1 MKKLFRKYLVIPLV
15 FLIALFIIL
24 LIIDSFILPYYV
36 SAEELKVPNVVGMNK
51 DQAIRVLSKMNL
63 NPVIQ
68 TSRYD
73 ERFGKDQVIF
83 QKPLANTN
91 VKENRR
97 IYLTV
102 SGGVQTVTMPFLI
115 NKTVRDAQINLERIG
130 LVLDQIEEV
139 ESELPPNF
147 IVEQQYLEGKEL
159 PKGTLVWIKV
169 SVGPKIGMVRVP
181 NILGKSFVEAENI
194 LRGVSL
200 RIGLR
205 TYIHSNSLLPNTVV
219 DQQPSENSLVSVGDS
234 VNVVLT
240 LNK

>member
-1 MKKLFRKYLVIPLV
+1 MKKISRKYFVIPLV
-15 FLIALFIIL
+15 FLITL
-24 LIIDSFILPYYV
+24 LVFLLVVDNFVLPYYV
-36 SAEELKVPNVVGMNK
+36 SADEINVPDVVGMNK
-51 DQAIRVLSKMNL
+51 EEAIRKLSEMNL

-73 ERFGKDQVIF
+73 ERFGKDLVIF
-83 QKPLANTN
+83 QKPLASTN

-130 LVLDQIEEV
+130 LVLDRIEEV

-159 PKGTLVWIKV
+159 PKGTSVWIKV
-169 SVGPKIGMVRVP
+169 SIGPKIGMVRVP
-181 NILGKSFVEAENI
+181 NILGKSFVEAESI
-194 LRGVSL
+194 LKGVSL
-200 RIGLR
+200 RIGFR

-219 DQQPSENSLVSVGDS
+219 DQQPSENTLVSVGDS
-234 VNVVLT
+234 INVVLT

>member
-1 MKKLFRKYLVIPLV
+1 MKKFSRKYLVIPLV
-15 FLIALFIIL
+15 FIISFSVLL
-24 LIIDSFILPYYV
+24 LIVDNFVLPYYV
-36 SAEELKVPNVVGMNK
+36 SAEEIKVPDVVGMNK
-51 DQAIRVLSKMNL
+51 EEAIGKLSELNL

-73 ERFGKDQVIF
+73 ERFGKDRVIF
-83 QKPLANTN
+83 QKPLARTS

-130 LVLDQIEEV
+130 LVLDRIEEV

-159 PKGTLVWIKV
+159 PKGTPVWIKV
-169 SVGPKIGMVRVP
+169 SIGPKIGMVRVP

-200 RIGLR
+200 RIGFR

-219 DQQPSENSLVSVGDS
+219 DQQPSENTLVSVGDS

>member
-1 MKKLFRKYLVIPLV
+1 
-15 FLIALFIIL
+15 
-24 LIIDSFILPYYV
+24 
-36 SAEELKVPNVVGMNK
+36 
-51 DQAIRVLSKMNL
+51 
-63 NPVIQ
+63 
-68 TSRYD
+68 
-73 ERFGKDQVIF
+73 
-83 QKPLANTN
+83 
-91 VKENRR
+91 
-97 IYLTV
+97 
-102 SGGVQTVTMPFLI
+102 MPFLI